1 MQEYYGAYFLSCIHV
16 SRCAFSNTA
25 FFQHSG
31 MILSDLDN
39 IGTKEDGIEQ
49 LKNEGGGGEKERERN
64 RREKWYLSLLV
75 GRSGEMS
82 LGSSSLWS
90 RE

>member
-1 MQEYYGAYFLSCIHV
+1 
-16 SRCAFSNTA
+16 
-25 FFQHSG
+25 

-39 IGTKEDGIEQ
+39 MGTKEDGIEQ
-49 LKNEGGGGEKERERN
+49 LKNGGKGGGGERKRERN

-82 LGSSSLWS
+82 LGSHSLWS